1 MAAPR
6 PPWPPPPVL
15 LSAALSALY
24 ALLQLWVT
32 ATTFSA
38 TVRAVVAD
46 AATQVSAECTAAA
59 AAATPWGWRRRKTK
73 GASTGG
79 APPVG
84 TGAPFPPHPPAHVG
98 VVLPPGTSPAAV
110 AALVTAAVTSEVVRS
125 LSVHDPSG
133 ALLAAGGGRGGDEEG
148 GVAAAIAD
156 VRQRLPAAVRR
167 RVLVGGWGAATVTR
181 KGVGGAVATGGGGTP
196 GASASTAVVLDDADC
211 VDDADDDG
219 AGGRMPAGADVP
231 LGLPLRLPV
240 TLVVGVD
247 GREGIAAAA
256 RALAATPPVARSA
269 DGVVRPPTAA
279 SVGAWLDRGA
289 AAVASP
295 VVLGGG
301 GTAAAAAAAATP
313 WALPG
318 GEPDVV
324 VLFRGPGML
333 PCLGGFPP
341 WQLRLALLWEPP
353 RCGWLGRGEGGVAD
367 LGVAG
372 VTAAVAAAR
381 AASRRFGS

>member
-1 MAAPR
+1 MN
-6 PPWPPPPVL
+6 
-15 LSAALSALY
+15 
-24 ALLQLWVT
+24 
-32 ATTFSA
+32 TFVV
-38 TVRAVVAD
+38 TVRAVIS
-46 AATQVSAECTAAA
+46 AAVTQMSAASTSAIALAVS
-59 AAATPWGWRRRKTK
+59 WRRRGGKTK
-73 GASTGG
+73 GAHTGG
-79 APPVG
+79 APPVE
-84 TGAPFPPHPPAHVG
+84 TGASVPPHPPAHVG
-98 VVLPPGTSPAAV
+98 VVLPPGTSSGAV
-110 AALVTAAVTSEVVRS
+110 AALVTAAVSSGVVRS

-133 ALLAAGGGRGGDEEG
+133 ELLAAADGRGEDGEG
-148 GVAAAIAD
+148 GLAAAIAE

-167 RVLVGGWGAATVTR
+167 RVLVGGWGTAMGTR
-181 KGVGGAVATGGGGTP
+181 KVVGGAVTTNGSRAP
-196 GASASTAVVLDDADC
+196 AESVATAVVFDDAGL
-211 VDDADDDG
+211 VDDADDDSSSDRMLMG
-219 AGGRMPAGADVP
+219 AEVP
-231 LGLPLRLPV
+231 LFRPLRLPV

-247 GREGIAAAA
+247 GRDGIAAAA
-256 RALAATPPVARSA
+256 RTLAAIPPAARSA

-289 AAVASP
+289 AATAAAADCD
-295 VVLGGG
+295 GG
-301 GTAAAAAAAATP
+301 GTAAAAAAATP

-353 RCGWLGRGEGGVAD
+353 RCGWLRRGGCGVAD

>member
-6 PPWPPPPVL
+6 PPWTPPPLL

-24 ALLQLWVT
+24 ALLQLWAAVT
-32 ATTFSA
+32 TCAATARSAVEA
-38 TVRAVVAD
+38 TVTQMSAV
-46 AATQVSAECTAAA
+46 STAAA
-59 AAATPWGWRRRKTK
+59 AVAAPWGRRRRKTK
-73 GASTGG
+73 SASTGG
-79 APPVG
+79 ALPVG
-84 TGAPFPPHPPAHVG
+84 SGDPVSPHPPAHVG
-98 VVLPPGTSPAAV
+98 VVLPPGTSSAAV
-110 AALVTAAVTSEVVRS
+110 AALVTAAVSSEVVRS

-133 ALLAAGGGRGGDEEG
+133 GLLAAGGGRGVDGEG
-148 GVAAAIAD
+148 GVAAAIAE

-167 RVLVGGWGAATVTR
+167 RVLVSGWGVATGTR
-181 KGVGGAVATGGGGTP
+181 EGVGGAVATGAG
-196 GASASTAVVLDDADC
+196 GASAASEATAVVLDDDDF
-211 VDDADDDG
+211 VDDADDDR
-219 AGGRMPAGADVP
+219 AGDRIPAGADVP
-231 LGLPLRLPV
+231 LCHPLRLAV

-256 RALAATPPVARSA
+256 RALAAMPPAARSA

-279 SVGAWLDRGA
+279 SVGAWLDGGASAAASAIEFGRRGNAMAA
-289 AAVASP
+289 AAV
-295 VVLGGG
+295 
-301 GTAAAAAAAATP
+301 TP

-324 VLFRGPGML
+324 VLFRDPGML

-353 RCGWLGRGEGGVAD
+353 RFGWMGRREGGVAD

-381 AASRRFGS
+381 SASRRFGS

>member
-1 MAAPR
+1 MAAPH
-6 PPWPPPPVL
+6 PPWTPPPLL

-24 ALLQLWVT
+24 VLLQLWAAVT
-32 ATTFSA
+32 TFAATTRSVVSA
-38 TVRAVVAD
+38 T
-46 AATQVSAECTAAA
+46 ATQVSVVSTAAA
-59 AAATPWGWRRRKTK
+59 AVATPWGWRRRKTK
-73 GASTGG
+73 GGSSGC
-79 APPVG
+79 APPIG
-84 TGAPFPPHPPAHVG
+84 TGEPVPPHAPAHVG

-110 AALVTAAVTSEVVRS
+110 AALVTAAVSSEVVRS

-133 ALLAAGGGRGGDEEG
+133 GLLATGGCRRGDGEG

-167 RVLVGGWGAATVTR
+167 RVLVGGWGAATGTR
-181 KGVGGAVATGGGGTP
+181 KGVGGAAATGGGGTP
-196 GASASTAVVLDDADC
+196 AASEATAVVLDDNDC
-211 VDDADDDG
+211 DDADDDG
-219 AGGRMPAGADVP
+219 AGGRYSAGANVP
-231 LGLPLRLPV
+231 LCLPLRLPV

-256 RALAATPPVARSA
+256 RALASTPPATRSA

-289 AAVASP
+289 AAVASAAE
-295 VVLGGG
+295 LGGR
-301 GTAAAAAAAATP
+301 GTAVAAAAATP

-341 WQLRLALLWEPP
+341 WQLRLALLWEAP

-372 VTAAVAAAR
+372 VTAAVAAAQS
-381 AASRRFGS
+381 ASRRFGS